1 MIAMLLAAGR
11 GERLRP
17 LTETV
22 PKALVEVGGVPL
34 IERHLHALAQAG
46 VDTAVINLGWLGARL
61 QDHLGGGERFGVQII
76 YSDEGDEILETGG
89 GIVRALPFL
98 GNDPFLVVN
107 ADIVTD
113 IDFASLALPDDAD
126 VHLVLVPRPADRERG
141 DFGIDKGRLSNASPE
156 LVFSGVSLY
165 RPAFFKACRVERFS
179 VAPMLRQAAN
189 EGRASAHCYAGY
201 WADVGTPARL
211 EAANARLA

>member
-1 MIAMLLAAGR
+1 MIAMLLAAGK

-34 IERHLHALAQAG
+34 IERHLHALRDAG
-46 VDTAVINLGWLGARL
+46 VDTVVVNLGWLGTRL
-61 QDHLGGGERFGVQII
+61 VDRLGAGDRFGLQII
-76 YSDEGDEILETGG
+76 YSDEGDNILETGG

-98 GNDPFLVVN
+98 GREPFLVVN

-113 IDFASLALPDDAD
+113 RDFAAIDLPDDAD
-126 VHLVLVPRPADRERG
+126 VHLVLVPRPADRESG
-141 DFGIDKGRLSNASPE
+141 DFGLRGGRLSNEQPDH
-156 LVFSGVSLY
+156 VFSGIAMY
-165 RPAFFKACRVERFS
+165 RRAFFDGCSVERFS
-179 VAPMLRQAAN
+179 VAPMLRQAADA
-189 EGRASAHCYAGY
+189 GRASAELYEGF

-211 EAANARLA
+211 EQVNSQIR